1 MMAPVPAKPIWP
13 VGDVGASETLPH
25 EAPVITSATVP
36 TIRRTETRIDVTAS
50 HRATPVPVHMVL
62 MGNSYR
68 TKVLVG
74 PLVLTQGVDTTIA
87 WDRSPS

>member
-1 MMAPVPAKPIWP
+1 
-13 VGDVGASETLPH
+13 
-25 EAPVITSATVP
+25 
-36 TIRRTETRIDVTAS
+36 
-50 HRATPVPVHMVL
+50 MVL

-87 WDRSPS
+87 WDRSLP